1 MEANGVRAVVAPN
14 TGLFARFRTGLRELI
29 EALDYSGFD
38 YALDRIGNAEREI
51 TRLKALLERA
61 GVDVGSSNETPNR

>member
-1 MEANGVRAVVAPN
+1 VVAPN
-14 TGLFARFRTGLRELI
+14 AGLFARFRAGLRAFV

-38 YALDRIGNAEREI
+38 YAMDRIGNAEQEI

-61 GVDVGSSNETPNR
+61 GVNAAPSNETHPNR

>member
-1 MEANGVRAVVAPN
+1 METNGVREVVAPN
-14 TGLFARFRTGLRELI
+14 TGPFARFRAGLHAFA

-61 GVDVGSSNETPNR
+61 GVNVAPSKEIPNR

>member
-1 MEANGVRAVVAPN
+1 MVTPKA
-14 TGLFARFRTGLRELI
+14 GLFARFWAGLSAFV

-38 YALDRIGNAEREI
+38 YALDRIGNAEQEI

-61 GVDVGSSNETPNR
+61 RLKPLEESE